1 MKLSKWAGR
10 ATCALALSVSTGVV
24 VAQDDNWP
32 PERIKSEWVGKKVFS
47 RAANGQLADFW
58 LREDGTAEIALAN
71 GFSDTGKWWLSDT
84 GYCTKWQKIRN
95 GEERCFTVRNRM
107 GQVQVFNPDGS
118 LNGTII
124 RTQSP

>member
-1 MKLSKWAGR
+1 MKLGRWTARAAGVVVLT
-10 ATCALALSVSTGVV
+10 AAAGVV
-24 VAQDDNWP
+24 VAQEDSWP

-58 LREDGTAEIALAN
+58 LKEDGSAEVALSS
-71 GFSDTGKWWLSDT
+71 GFSDTGQWRLSDT
-84 GYCTKWQKIRN
+84 GYCAKWQKIRG

-118 LNGTII
+118 VNATII
-124 RTQSP
+124 RVQ

>member
-1 MKLSKWAGR
+1 MKLGTWTARAAG
-10 ATCALALSVSTGVV
+10 AVVLTVATGVV

-58 LREDGTAEIALAN
+58 MKEDGSAELGLAN
-71 GFSDTGKWWLSDT
+71 GFSDTGQWRLSDT
-84 GYCTKWQKIRN
+84 GYCAKWQKIRN

-107 GQVQVFNPDGS
+107 GQVQVINPDGS
-118 LNGTII
+118 VNATII
-124 RTQSP
+124 RVQ